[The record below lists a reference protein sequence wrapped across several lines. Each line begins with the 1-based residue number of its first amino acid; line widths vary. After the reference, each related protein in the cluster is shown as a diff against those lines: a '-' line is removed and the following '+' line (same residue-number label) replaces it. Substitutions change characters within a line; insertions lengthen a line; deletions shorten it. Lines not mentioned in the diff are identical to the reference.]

1 MSFWRGTNVP
11 KSRANAFDWRSM
23 TGHVDFKEKTARQRL
38 LDATRENPES
48 TLDKRPLD
56 TAAKQARLK
65 KGRSI

>member
-1 MSFWRGTNVP
+1 MSHWPDKRTL
-11 KSRANAFDWRSM
+11 KSTGNAFDWRSM